1 MFLNFHI
8 YLKSLFQINEEAF
21 HSARIL
27 FDIEA
32 GSPIILIPHS
42 SRTSD
47 VLVADLGILSV
58 RNCFKF
64 DGDPGTF
71 NAEKQSEKARTPTG
85 NQSESSFVHRSVSR
99 TSSQSSVRSVNSRTG
114 IITSRSISQTDGS
127 QSGMQSVLSESSLE
141 ALLTQGRE
149 DDPMTTSV
157 FGSLEHDIR
166 DDSSTYDPTEAA
178 SEGSSVDPES
188 PRSGSGLNM
197 SLSRLS
203 SLQPIHLSPLTSP
216 LSSNI
221 SPFSDVTL
229 TENMSGFA
237 KSRQSE
243 NGTVPMET
251 NDLKCLLDILDVRLC
266 DMDLFSA
273 ERVEKSNYNGKNLQQ
288 DLEFPSCVI
297 QRQVMFN
304 YCFIYLI

>member
-1 MFLNFHI
+1 M
-8 YLKSLFQINEEAF
+8 
-21 HSARIL
+21 
-27 FDIEA
+27 
-32 GSPIILIPHS
+32 
-42 SRTSD
+42 
-47 VLVADLGILSV
+47 
-58 RNCFKF
+58 
-64 DGDPGTF
+64 
-71 NAEKQSEKARTPTG
+71 
-85 NQSESSFVHRSVSR
+85 
-99 TSSQSSVRSVNSRTG
+99 NSRTG

-127 QSGMQSVLSESSLE
+127 QSGMQSALSESSFE
-141 ALLTQGRE
+141 ALLTQGRV
-149 DDPMTTSV
+149 DDPMTMSV

-188 PRSGSGLNM
+188 PKSGSGLNI
-197 SLSRLS
+197 SLSRYS

-229 TENMSGFA
+229 TENISGFV
-237 KSRQSE
+237 KGSQSE

-251 NDLKCLLDILDVRLC
+251 GEGKCLLDILDVRLC

-273 ERVEKSNYNGKNLQQ
+273 ERVERSNYNGKNLQQ

-297 QRQVMFN
+297 QRQVLVELLF
-304 YCFIYLI
+304 YLPHVMHSVLSKT